1 MIDFARM
8 VAELQRRTAWQQT
21 PDTLSESDY
30 LAMIESALRH
40 LFVITGRAA
49 TYKEEN
55 MVRDEGFPVSYDI
68 VLQLDEEEYLL
79 VSAEI
84 EFFRLV
90 QTNVN
95 NVFGY
100 STDALTITNADKPY
114 ANLSATIS
122 ELEQKRRMLYYK
134 MVRYNLL

>member
-1 MIDFARM
+1 M
-8 VAELQRRTAWQQT
+8 VDLRHIAAELCRRTAWQQT
-21 PDTLSESDY
+21 PAELSEADY
-30 LAMIESALRH
+30 LAMVESALRH

-49 TYKEEN
+49 LYDSEKMLREE
-55 MVRDEGFPVSYDI
+55 GLPIFYDTI
-68 VLQLDEEEYLL
+68 LQLDEEEYLL
-79 VSAEI
+79 IAAEI

-100 STDALTITNADKPY
+100 STDALTVTNADKPY
-114 ANLSATIS
+114 ANLSATIT
-122 ELEQKRRMLYYK
+122 ELEQKRRILYYK